1 MCIWASRSA
10 LRGEIDFFRK
20 TVSLISC
27 SMRTITQQIAGSSV
41 AAAES
46 LKNNLTKKKKKSCF
60 LKDVMRFLFL
70 YSEVAGM

>member
-46 LKNNLTKKKKKSCF
+46 LKNNLTKKKKI
-60 LKDVMRFLFL
+60 LLFKGRNEIFVL
-70 YSEVAGM
+70 VF